1 MQRIDNRVKHS
12 PASGA
17 LEVCMQALSSIAAM
31 AAAMDQLLIQA
42 VDQDD
47 FDLVVCGQTVA
58 KQIGLIADVSRLA
71 IGERAYQSVEEWVL
85 SPVQI
90 DSIASIRGAA

>member
-1 MQRIDNRVKHS
+1 
-12 PASGA
+12 
-17 LEVCMQALSSIAAM
+17 MQALSSIAAM

-47 FDLVVCGQTVA
+47 FDLVVCGQMVA
-58 KQIGLIADVSRLA
+58 KQIGLVADVSRLA
-71 IGERAYQSVEEWVL
+71 IGETGFQSVQEWVL

-90 DSIASIRGAA
+90 DSLASLRGAA